1 MAGGIVHRHHVRPML
16 SGGDMHLKTAIRL
29 AFDLLILVAMVLLY
43 NTRAMGLAYHEIA
56 GLVLFAFF
64 IVHLVSNRL
73 WITAITSRLAS
84 GTLPARTVF
93 SYGVSLGL
101 LAAFLAVGVSG
112 VAISRVVFD
121 FHSSWP
127 VWKTIHKTG
136 AAIALIL
143 TGIHL
148 GLHHAFILGMLAKW
162 FSIPDT
168 RSILHELRIARPF
181 LGISLSAKSR
191 SVLLKTFVA
200 LVLAGGAASFATTPF
215 FRWLSLP
222 FVTKPAKQA
231 SALPAPAA
239 AAPIP
244 PPAAFGDAVRA
255 KTLPAGEKPQAPA
268 TPAARLARQTATETP
283 AAATGNRLTP
293 ENSPGKTARSQTR
306 TRRRD
311 TPGLVTALKTLGQFI
326 SMTLFIAV
334 VTALTDIRLA
344 KARNKQP

>member
-1 MAGGIVHRHHVRPML
+1 
-16 SGGDMHLKTAIRL
+16 MHLKTAIRL

-64 IVHLVSNRL
+64 IVHLASNRL

-239 AAPIP
+239 AARSRPRRLLATPSGPKRSRRAKNHRPRPRP
-244 PPAAFGDAVRA
+244 PPALPGKPQQKPLPPRQATASPR
-255 KTLPAGEKPQAPA
+255 KTPPEKPPDRKPGQDSATHPA
-268 TPAARLARQTATETP
+268 S
-283 AAATGNRLTP
+283 
-293 ENSPGKTARSQTR
+293 SP
-306 TRRRD
+306 
-311 TPGLVTALKTLGQFI
+311 P
-326 SMTLFIAV
+326 
-334 VTALTDIRLA
+334 
-344 KARNKQP
+344 